1 MSKRNIGFWSATSI
15 VVANMIGT
23 GVFTSL
29 GYQIIDIHQGFP
41 VLMLWVIGG
50 FVALLGAISYAEL
63 ACRLP
68 EDGGE
73 FYFLSKIFHP
83 SVGYMAG
90 FASSTVGFTAPVAGA
105 ALALGA
111 YLKGV
116 VPWVSPKEIAAAVI
130 IIITAIHAW
139 NANYGLWFQKIS
151 TAAKV
156 TIIIVF
162 IGFGIAAISTLPSPT
177 FNGVSVNSD
186 YGISDIWDGFWLAP
200 AFSVGLVWVSFA
212 YSGWNASA
220 YFAGSVKNPQ
230 KTLTRSIIL
239 GTVLVTILYVLL
251 NYVFMN
257 SSDWENLVFKKEVGL
272 IAAQSLFG
280 LKWGKIMGGI
290 ISILLISTISSMVF
304 TGPRVLKSMAEKM
317 GVFKSLSKV
326 NKSNS
331 PSNALIFQ
339 GLLSIVFLYTL
350 SFESLIYY
358 VAFTLSIFT
367 LLTVVGMMKLRI
379 TNGKPLTYRAWG
391 YPITPLIFIIITAL
405 VAWYFIIEHPTE
417 SIIGIITS
425 LLGLVLYFFAD
436 NKEI

>member
-1 MSKRNIGFWSATSI
+1 MSKRNIGFWSATAI

-29 GYQIIDIHQGFP
+29 GYQIIDIHQSFP
-41 VLMLWVIGG
+41 VLMLWIIGG

-83 SVGYMAG
+83 AVGYMAG

-116 VPWVSPKEIAAAVI
+116 IPWISPKEIAAVVI
-130 IIITAIHAW
+130 ILITAIHAW
-139 NANYGLWFQKIS
+139 NANYGLWFQKVS

-156 TIIIVF
+156 LIIAIF
-162 IGFGIAAISTLPSPT
+162 IGFGLLAINKSPSPT
-177 FNGVSVNSD
+177 FNGVTVNS
-186 YGISDIWDGFWLAP
+186 SFSFTDIWDGHWFAP

-220 YFAGSVKNPQ
+220 YFAGSVRNPQ
-230 KTLTRSIIL
+230 KTLTYSIIL
-239 GTVLVTILYVLL
+239 GTVLVTVLYVFL

-257 SSDWENLVFKKEVGL
+257 STNWENLVFKKEVGL
-272 IAAQSLFG
+272 IAAESLFG
-280 LKWGKIMGGI
+280 VKWGNIMGGI

-317 GVFKSLSKV
+317 GIFKVLSRV
-326 NKSNS
+326 NSSNS
-331 PSNALIFQ
+331 PRNALIFQ
-339 GLLSIVFLYTL
+339 GILSIIFLYTL

-367 LLTVVGMMKLRI
+367 LLTVIGMMKLRI
-379 TNGKPLTYRAWG
+379 TNGKPTTYKAWG
-391 YPITPLIFIIITAL
+391 YPITPLIFIIITTL
-405 VAWYFIIEHPTE
+405 VAWYFIIEHPKE
-417 SIIGIITS
+417 SIIGVITS
-425 LLGLVLYFFAD
+425 LLGLLLYFFSKT
-436 NKEI
+436 KEI

>member
-1 MSKRNIGFWSATSI
+1 MSKRNIGLWSATAI

-29 GYQIIDIHQGFP
+29 GYQIIDIHHSFP
-41 VLMLWVIGG
+41 VLMLWIIGG

-83 SVGYMAG
+83 AVGYMAG

-116 VPWVSPKEIAAAVI
+116 IPWISPKEIAAVI
-130 IIITAIHAW
+130 IILITAIHAW

-156 TIIIVF
+156 LIIIIF
-162 IGFGIAAISTLPSPT
+162 IGFGLFAIINSPSPT
-177 FNGVSVNSD
+177 YNGVAVNGT
-186 YGISDIWDGFWLAP
+186 YQLTEIWDGLWFAP

-220 YFAGSVKNPQ
+220 YFAGSVRNPQ
-230 KTLTRSIIL
+230 KTLTSSIIL
-239 GTVLVTILYVLL
+239 GTVLVTVLYVFL

-257 SSDWENLVFKKEVGL
+257 STNWENLVFKKEVGL
-272 IAAQSLFG
+272 IAAESLFG
-280 LKWGKIMGGI
+280 FKWGKIMGGI

-317 GVFKSLSKV
+317 GVFKAISKV

-339 GLLSIVFLYTL
+339 GILSIVFLYTL

-367 LLTVVGMMKLRI
+367 LLTVIGMIKLRI
-379 TNGKPLTYRAWG
+379 TDGEPTTYKAWG

-405 VAWYFIIEHPTE
+405 VAWYFIIEHPKE

-425 LLGLVLYFFAD
+425 LLGLLLYFLSK